1 MRWVTRHNPHVD
13 RGASI
18 WLIRTFIDKDAVFEF
33 ISRDDP
39 IPSSAIPFTLPGA
52 EITPKNGRTTFDSLV
67 DKYHVTD
74 PVVLEIQ
81 KLIRDAEEAE
91 ETGEYKLTESAGV
104 FAILR
109 GLDRT
114 SKSNWE
120 IIGKAMIVMDSLYA
134 ELKARGEKPP
144 LNANF

>member
-13 RGASI
+13 RCASI

-33 ISRDDP
+33 MSRDDP
-39 IPSSAIPFTLPGA
+39 IPNDAIPFTLPGVA
-52 EITPKNGRTTFDSLV
+52 ITPKNGRTTFDALV
-67 DKYHVTD
+67 EKYPIAD

-81 KLIRDAEEAE
+81 KIIRDMEEAE
-91 ETGEYKLTESAGV
+91 ETGEHKLPESAGV

-109 GLDRT
+109 GLDRI

-134 ELKARGEKPP
+134 ELKDRLE
-144 LNANF
+144 

>member
-13 RGASI
+13 RCASI
-18 WLIRTFIDKDAVFEF
+18 WLIRSFIDKDAVFEF
-33 ISRDDP
+33 ISREDP
-39 IPSSAIPFTLPGA
+39 IPKGVIPFTLPGV
-52 EITPKNGRTTFDSLV
+52 EITPKNGRTTFDALV
-67 DKYHVTD
+67 DKYQVND

-81 KLIRDAEEAE
+81 KIIRDAEEAE
-91 ETGEYKLTESAGV
+91 ETGDHKLPESAGV

-109 GLDRT
+109 GLDRI

-134 ELKARGEKPP
+134 ELKDS
-144 LNANF
+144 